1 MLWHVREEASYIPD
15 MMNYGMLSTTCV
27 VKLHRPLGAHAN
39 PKYICV
45 QTKEDSE
52 LPVDHHLRLQFP
64 HRLLILLRS
73 AVMSAA
79 LAFGQMVVKQ
89 FLIYE

>member
-1 MLWHVREEASYIPD
+1 MPD

-27 VKLHRPLGAHAN
+27 VKLHRPHGAHAN

-45 QTKEDSE
+45 LTMEDSE
-52 LPVDHHLRLQFP
+52 LPVEHQLRLQFP
-64 HRLLILLRS
+64 NRLQILLRS
-73 AVMSAA
+73 VVMLAA